1 VARSCVAASW
11 SHRSGSSSPTLP
23 QRSDGLNQ
31 PRHARGF
38 WLTGLRIDK
47 GVGRLLNRMHL
58 LPPLALLNRS
68 PPGSFTPPPRA
79 LRHHNSH
86 RRRAFALPTGAFQAW
101 GLARGGFRRRRESCA
116 WHYRVENRPE
126 LLDGAGAPPRIGA
139 SPWAVVSAPL
149 STVSSPPCGSQ
160 CPLDRVAPF
169 NLCLALGGTG
179 FRELR

>member
-1 VARSCVAASW
+1 MARSCVAASW

-101 GLARGGFRRRRESCA
+101 GLARGGSVVDAKAVRGTIGSRTGRNCWTELGRHRESA
-116 WHYRVENRPE
+116 LHRGQSSLRHYRR
-126 LLDGAGAPPRIGA
+126 
-139 SPWAVVSAPL
+139 
-149 STVSSPPCGSQ
+149 
-160 CPLDRVAPF
+160 
-169 NLCLALGGTG
+169 
-179 FRELR
+179 